1 MNMISTGTFL
11 PEMDAS
17 TKQATLAEKFAGVWE
32 KKKCKSSSSRWRFFD
47 GPVASSVWIR

>member
-32 KKKCKSSSSRWRFFD
+32 KKKMQEQLEQ
-47 GPVASSVWIR
+47 VAFL

>member
-32 KKKCKSSSSRWRFFD
+32 KKMQEQLEQ
-47 GPVASSVWIR
+47 VAFL